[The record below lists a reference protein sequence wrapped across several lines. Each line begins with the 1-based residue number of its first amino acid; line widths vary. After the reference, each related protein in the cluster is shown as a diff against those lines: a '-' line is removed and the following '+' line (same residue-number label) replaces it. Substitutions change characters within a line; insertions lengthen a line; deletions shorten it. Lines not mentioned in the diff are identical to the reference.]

1 MKSGKWSPEECTGV
15 GGWGGG
21 EAGKLPDGR
30 SAVVGRAGVCRK
42 SLGALTPSFFH
53 SLSFKNH
60 FYVPTAQCL
69 VPFCKVSLL

>member
-1 MKSGKWSPEECTGV
+1 MGKQGSYLT
-15 GGWGGG
+15 
-21 EAGKLPDGR
+21 GR